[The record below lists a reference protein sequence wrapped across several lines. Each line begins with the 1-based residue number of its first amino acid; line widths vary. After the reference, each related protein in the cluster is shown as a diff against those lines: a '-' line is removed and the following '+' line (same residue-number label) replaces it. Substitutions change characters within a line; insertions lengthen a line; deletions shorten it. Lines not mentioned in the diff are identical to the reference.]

1 VTPKDE
7 GGVGLYTPLPNHF
20 MSYLADLLETIREG
34 TGPIEAMLR
43 EGDYAGASQ
52 TARVIA
58 GHARNLEWH
67 TRQLA
72 KRRARS
78 RSKPRWEGRVG

>member
-1 VTPKDE
+1 MTPKDE
-7 GGVGLYTPLPNHF
+7 AGVGLHTPLPNNS
-20 MSYLADLLETIREG
+20 MNYLIDLLEAIREG

-43 EGDYAGASQ
+43 ESDYAGAHQ

-58 GHARNLEWH
+58 GHARNIEWH

-72 KRRARS
+72 KRRAGS
-78 RSKPRWEGRVG
+78 RAKQRREGDAG

>member
-1 VTPKDE
+1 MIPKDE
-7 GGVGLYTPLPNHF
+7 AGVGLSVPNHS
-20 MSYLADLLETIREG
+20 MNYLTDLLETIREG

-43 EGDYAGASQ
+43 EGNYAGAHQ

-67 TRQLA
+67 TRQID
-72 KRRARS
+72 KRRAR
-78 RSKPRWEGRVG
+78 PRANQRREGIVG